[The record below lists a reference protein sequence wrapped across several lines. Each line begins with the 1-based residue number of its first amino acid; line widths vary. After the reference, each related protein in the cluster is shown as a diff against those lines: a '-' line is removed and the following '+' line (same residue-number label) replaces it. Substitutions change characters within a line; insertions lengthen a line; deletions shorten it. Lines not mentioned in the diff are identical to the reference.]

1 MSTTSISPRQAP
13 SFVLPLFALLLL
25 TGCGEK
31 AKPPASAE
39 QAKQQPSPAPT
50 ISSPDQPPA
59 PSSGMALGPV
69 FARRTGDLD
78 EMVKKRNIRALVLLN
93 PIGFFYDK
101 GQPRGAM
108 YEALEEFQK
117 FANQKLKT
125 GKLNVKV
132 TFLPMRVD
140 QIEAA
145 LNEGVGD
152 LIANGIVVTP
162 DREKRV
168 AFSTPIQT
176 DVTQI
181 IVTGSNFGPVSTL
194 ADLGGKEV
202 YANPLTTYYENLQKA
217 NDALQKAGKTQIVI
231 KAADKNLMDD
241 DLVQMVNAGLL
252 PATVTTKQRAA
263 LWSQVLEHIQPHPDL
278 VIASGA
284 QLAWVMRK
292 NNPQFKQLVDEF
304 VQSHAVGTSFGSTLL
319 RRYLQNTKWVK
330 DSTSAEEMKK
340 FQSNLELFQKYAG
353 EYNFDYLMIAA
364 QGYQESL
371 LDQSKKNPSGAVGIM
386 QVIPKYAAAS
396 PINVPNVTKADGN
409 IQAGVKM
416 LRNIEDTY
424 FNDPKID
431 PVNKTLFVFAS
442 YNAGPNRI
450 ARLRKEAPD
459 MGLDPNVW
467 FNNVELVAAK
477 DIGQETVTY
486 VSNIYKYYIAY
497 KLAVEE
503 RQIREKAKG
512 LPASSGGTP

>member
-1 MSTTSISPRQAP
+1 MPTTLIPIRHVVV
-13 SFVLPLFALLLL
+13 FLLTLFALLVLIF
-25 TGCGEK
+25 CGKKSE
-31 AKPPASAE
+31 APSTTE
-39 QAKQQPSPAPT
+39 QATQQAAPAQPV
-50 ISSPDQPPA
+50 SSPDEPPA
-59 PSSGMALGPV
+59 PSSGTAFPKAFG
-69 FARRTGDLD
+69 RRSGDLD
-78 EMVKKRNIRALVLLN
+78 VMAKQRNIRALLLLN

-101 GQPRGAM
+101 GQPRGVM
-108 YEALEEFQK
+108 YEALEEFQR
-117 FANQKLKT
+117 FVNQKLKT

-132 TFLPMRVD
+132 TFIPMRVD

-145 LNEGVGD
+145 LTEGVGD
-152 LIANGIVVTP
+152 MIASGIVITP

-181 IVTGSNFGPVSTL
+181 IVTGPSFGPVSTL

-217 NDALQKAGKTQIVI
+217 NEALQKASKTPIVI

-241 DLVQMVNAGLL
+241 DLVQMVNAGLI

-263 LWSQVLEHIQPHPDL
+263 LWSQVLDHIQPHPDL
-278 VIASGA
+278 VIASGG

-292 NNPQFKQLVDEF
+292 NNPQLKQLVDEF
-304 VQSHAVGTSFGSTLL
+304 VQSHAVGSSFGNTLL

-330 DSTSAEEMKK
+330 NSTSAEEMKK
-340 FQSNLELFQKYAG
+340 FQTNLELFQKYAG
-353 EYNFDYLMIAA
+353 EYDFDYLMIAA

-386 QVIPKYAAAS
+386 QVIPKNAAAS
-396 PINVPNVTKADGN
+396 PINISNVGTADSN
-409 IQAGVKM
+409 IHAGVKM
-416 LRNIEDTY
+416 LRSIDDTY
-424 FNDPKID
+424 FNDPQID

-467 FNNVELVAAK
+467 FGNVELVAAK

-486 VSNIYKYYIAY
+486 VANIYKYYVAY
-497 KLAVEE
+497 KLAMQQRE
-503 RQIREKAKG
+503 IREKAKG
-512 LPASSGGTP
+512 LPAS

>member
-1 MSTTSISPRQAP
+1 
-13 SFVLPLFALLLL
+13 
-25 TGCGEK
+25 
-31 AKPPASAE
+31 
-39 QAKQQPSPAPT
+39 
-50 ISSPDQPPA
+50 
-59 PSSGMALGPV
+59 MALGPA

-78 EMVKKRNIRALVLLN
+78 EMARNRNIRALVILN

-101 GQPRGAM
+101 GLPRGVN

-117 FANQKLKT
+117 FANQKLKA
-125 GKLNVKV
+125 GKLQVKV

-145 LNEGVGD
+145 LTQGVGD
-152 LIANGIVVTP
+152 MIAYGIVVTP
-162 DREKRV
+162 EREKRV

-176 DVTQI
+176 DVSQI
-181 IVTGSNFGPVSTL
+181 IVTGSNFGQVSTL

-217 NDALQKAGKTQIVI
+217 NQELQKAGKTPIVI
-231 KAADKNLMDD
+231 KAADKNLLDD
-241 DLVQMVNAGLL
+241 DLVQMVNAGLI
-252 PATVTTKQRAA
+252 PATATTKQRAA
-263 LWSQVLEHIQPHPDL
+263 LWSQVLDHIQPHPDL

-284 QLAWVMRK
+284 QLAWVIRK

-304 VQSHAVGTSFGSTLL
+304 VSSHAVGTSFGSTLL

-330 DSTSAEEMKK
+330 NSTSAEEMKK
-340 FQSNLELFQKYAG
+340 FQTNLALFQKYSG
-353 EYNFDYLMIAA
+353 EYDFDYLMIAA

-386 QVIPKYAAAS
+386 QVIPKNAAAS
-396 PINVPNVTKADGN
+396 PISIPNVGTADGN
-409 IQAGVKM
+409 IHAGVKM
-416 LRNIEDTY
+416 LRNIADTY

-431 PVNKTLFVFAS
+431 PTNKTLFVFAS

-459 MGLDPNVW
+459 MGLDPNIW

-486 VSNIYKYYIAY
+486 VANTYKYYVAY
-497 KLAVEE
+497 KLAVEQRE
-503 RQIREKAKG
+503 LREKAKG
-512 LPASSGGTP
+512 LPAS

>member
-1 MSTTSISPRQAP
+1 MMSRLGKGRTSLCLATCL
-13 SFVLPLFALLLL
+13 VLSLLM
-25 TGCGEK
+25 GCGKKE
-31 AKPPASAE
+31 AAPPATTE
-39 QAKQQPSPAPT
+39 QTKQQAAAAMP
-50 ISSPDQPPA
+50 ISSPDVPPA
-59 PSSGMALGPV
+59 PSSSVALPKAFG
-69 FARRTGDLD
+69 RRTGDLD
-78 EMVKKRNIRALVLLN
+78 EMVKGRNIRALVLIN

-101 GQPRGAM
+101 GQPRGVM
-108 YEALEEFQK
+108 YETLEEFQK

-132 TFLPMRVD
+132 TFLPMRID
-140 QIEAA
+140 QVEAA
-145 LNEGVGD
+145 LTEGVGD
-152 LIANGIVVTP
+152 IIASGVVVTP

-176 DVTQI
+176 DVSQI
-181 IVTGSNFGPVSTL
+181 IVTGPNFGPVSTL

-217 NDALQKAGKTQIVI
+217 NAELQRAGKTPIII

-252 PATVTTKQRAA
+252 PATVTTKQRAQ
-263 LWSQVLEHIQPHPDL
+263 LWSQVLDHIQPHPEL
-278 VIASGA
+278 VIASGG

-304 VQSHAVGTSFGSTLL
+304 IAAHSVGTSFGNTLL

-330 DSTSAEEMKK
+330 NSTSGEEMKK
-340 FQSNLELFQKYAG
+340 FQTNLALFQKYAG
-353 EYNFDYLMIAA
+353 EYDFDYLMIAA

-371 LDQSKKNPSGAVGIM
+371 LDQSKRNPSGAVGIM

-396 PINVPNVTKADGN
+396 PISIPNVGTAEAN
-409 IQAGVKM
+409 IHAGVKM
-416 LRNIEDTY
+416 LRNIDDTY

-431 PVNKTLFVFAS
+431 SLNKTLFVFAS

-486 VSNIYKYYIAY
+486 VANIYKYYIAY
-497 KLAVEE
+497 KLAVEQ
-503 RQIREKAKG
+503 RQVREKAKG
-512 LPASSGGTP
+512 SPAS